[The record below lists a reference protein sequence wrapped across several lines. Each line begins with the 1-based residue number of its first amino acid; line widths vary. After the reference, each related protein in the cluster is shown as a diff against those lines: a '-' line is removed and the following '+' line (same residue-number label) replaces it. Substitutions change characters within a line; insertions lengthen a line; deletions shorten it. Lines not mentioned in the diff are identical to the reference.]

1 MNRRQKLFLATLA
14 VACVAMISALTLASL
29 LQDSEEDDRIS
40 VVATFYPLAYLAES
54 IGGERV
60 SVKALIPQNN
70 DVHSWEPSTTDML
83 EVDRADI
90 VVYNGAGLEPW
101 FEDEILQALDTE
113 GKLIVDTT
121 AGLDLILS
129 GGETSYDPHTWLS
142 PYMAKRQAESI
153 YNALVSVDQGNA
165 SYFRERWAQFSGR
178 LEALDESYLE
188 LLSAK
193 SKSDI
198 FVGHAAYGYLAQRY
212 GFEQH
217 GIIGLAAD
225 ESPSATTIA
234 SLVDLMVEYDIYVV
248 YVDPLYREDYADTLR
263 RSLEARSGQAVE
275 VLSLYLL
282 VGVADGLD
290 MMAQMEANLENLA
303 AGLEAGQ
310 AR

>member
-1 MNRRQKLFLATLA
+1 
-14 VACVAMISALTLASL
+14 LASL
-29 LQDSEEDDRIS
+29 LQHSEEDDRIG

-54 IGGERV
+54 IGGERI
-60 SVKALIPQNN
+60 SVKTLIPQNN
-70 DVHSWEPSTTDML
+70 DVHSWEPSTADMI
-83 EVDRADI
+83 EVDKADI

-101 FEDEILQALDTE
+101 FEDDILPALDTE

-121 AGLDLILS
+121 AGLELIPS
-129 GGETSYDPHTWLS
+129 GGDGSYDPHTWLS
-142 PYMAKRQAESI
+142 PYMAKLQAERI
-153 YNALVSVDQGNA
+153 HDALASADPGNA
-165 SYFRERWAQFSGR
+165 SYFGERWAQLSSR
-178 LEALDESYLE
+178 LEALDESYLG
-188 LLSAK
+188 LLSAED
-193 SKSDI
+193 KSDI
-198 FVGHAAYGYLAQRY
+198 FVGHSAYGYLAQRY

-248 YVDPLYREDYADTLR
+248 YVDPLYREDYAESLR
-263 RSLEARSGQAVE
+263 RSLEAKSGQTVE

-303 AGLEAGQ
+303 AGVEARQ
-310 AR
+310 AG

>member
-1 MNRRQKLFLATLA
+1 LAALA
-14 VACVAMISALTLASL
+14 VACVAIVSSLTLTSL
-29 LQDSEEDDRIS
+29 LQHSEEDDRTS

-60 SVKALIPQNN
+60 SVKTLIPQNTE
-70 DVHSWEPSTTDML
+70 VHSWEPSTTDII

-90 VVYNGAGLEPW
+90 VVFNGAGLEPW
-101 FEDEILQALDTE
+101 FEDEILPALDTE

-121 AGLDLILS
+121 AGLDLIPS
-129 GGETSYDPHTWLS
+129 NGESSYDPHTWLS
-142 PYMAKRQAESI
+142 PCMARLQAESI
-153 YNALVSVDQGNA
+153 YDALVCADPGNA
-165 SYFRERWAQFSGR
+165 SYFGERWAQLSGQ

-193 SKSDI
+193 NKSDI

-263 RSLEARSGQAVE
+263 RSLEDQTGQAAE

-290 MMAQMEANLENLA
+290 MMAQMEANLENLT

-310 AR
+310 TR